1 MTYLAV
7 AVTGTGALSVLNF
20 LLLLLVVRR
29 VRGYREQLARQR
41 GPLGPLAG
49 LPVGTRV
56 PEFTVL
62 GNAGEVVCLDSLRGA
77 RSLVAFFSP
86 DCRPCRE
93 QAPELAAF
101 ARATAKEPA
110 RIVAVICGDQH
121 HEGAASIAAELAG
134 AATVVHEQVGGPAEA
149 AFSVSGYPSFYL
161 LDDGGRVQASGHTV
175 RSVAV
180 AHSR

>member
-7 AVTGTGALSVLNF
+7 AVTGTAALSALNF

-41 GPLGPLAG
+41 GPLRQLPG
-49 LPVGTRV
+49 LPVGTQV
-56 PEFTVL
+56 PDFTVR
-62 GNAGEVVCLDSLRGA
+62 GNSGEAIRLDSLRGA

-86 DCRPCRE
+86 DCRPCQE

-101 ARATAKEPA
+101 ARATAQEPS
-110 RIVAVICGDQH
+110 RIVAVICGDKG

-175 RSVAV
+175 HSVAA